1 MLVFVYIILQ
11 LSLGTEELE
20 PRLLLFDGHL
30 SHLWYGTIQHGKEK
44 NVTTIKLSV
53 HTTDLL
59 QPLDLSVFKLLKDNR
74 GSILFNRLMKM
85 KISRLS
91 KSEFPTLLS
100 SEEVWRKS
108 FSKENIQNGFR
119 KCGIAPCDREK
130 YPIRRLSSNLLN
142 RYKNMS

>member
-20 PRLLLFDGHL
+20 SRLLLFDGHL

-44 NVTTIKLSV
+44 NVTTIKLLA

-59 QPLDLSVFKLLKDNR
+59 QPLDVSVFKLLKDNQ